1 MLFLN
6 LQLKVIQTI
15 LIAVISLSQSLL
27 SLILHLF
34 IILLGII
41 SLYISSTIIKI
52 NYHNELFV
60 FFYIHTFIY
69 HNITLYD
76 IFLHFLY
83 IFCILHYIFHKKN
96 KMMYINLYIILFLI
110 LFLSN
115 IIYICYYRS
124 FGQYI
129 SLKKYLFIV

>member
-76 IFLHFLY
+76 IFLHFY